1 MKTRLLFIIA
11 AIFLLA
17 SCESL
22 FTIYPTVESMDSTIT
37 FTANTESKAETR
49 TSLSYSADENGM
61 YSLTWNRGDEISIYD
76 GTSTGVFS
84 TDDSYS
90 ATAEFKQKR
99 GETDKNAAFY
109 TAFYPASITVDNM
122 VLPSQQTYVSNGIL
136 DFPMYAYS
144 TDRNLQF
151 KNICGILKISMKTK
165 ESTDVSV
172 SSISVS
178 SEKGMSGT
186 FTVAD
191 DYSAVVEGDDGVVLN
206 CEEPVRLYNASY
218 QEFNIIV
225 PPGAYEAMKICIT
238 TKDGRSINLV
248 ANSAVKIDRSSMTH
262 VKVSLG
268 EFAFDSSLE
277 MIPVVD
283 SDVEF
288 TER

>member
-1 MKTRLLFIIA
+1 MKARLLFIIA

-22 FTIYPTVESMDSTIT
+22 FTIYPVVESEDSTCT
-37 FTANTESKAETR
+37 FIASTESKAETR

-76 GTSTGVFS
+76 GTSTAVFS

-90 ATAEFKQKR
+90 ATAEFKQKT
-99 GETDKNAAFY
+99 GETDKNAASY
-109 TAFYPASITVDNM
+109 TAFYPASITINNM
-122 VLPSQQTYVSNGIL
+122 VLPSQQTYVNKGIL

-144 TDRNLQF
+144 TSRNLHF
-151 KNICGILKISMKTK
+151 KNICGILKVSVKTK

-191 DYSAVVEGDDGVVLN
+191 DYSAVVEGNDGVVLN

-218 QEFNIIV
+218 QEFNIVV
-225 PPGAYEAMKICIT
+225 PPGEYETMKVSVS

-248 ANSAVKIDRSSMTH
+248 ANNVIKINRSSMTH

>member
-11 AIFLLA
+11 AIFMLA

-22 FTIYPTVESMDSTIT
+22 FTIYPTVESVDSTIT
-37 FTANTESKAETR
+37 FTANTESEAETR
-49 TSLSYSADENGM
+49 TSLSYSADENGL
-61 YSLTWNRGDEISIYD
+61 YSLTWNKGDEISIYD
-76 GTSTGVFS
+76 GTSTSVFS

-90 ATAEFKQKR
+90 ATAEFKQKT
-99 GETDKNAAFY
+99 GETDKNAASY
-109 TAFYPASITVDNM
+109 TAFYPASITVNNM
-122 VLPSQQTYVSNGIL
+122 VLPSQQRYVSNGIL
-136 DFPMYAYS
+136 NFPMYAYS
-144 TDRNLQF
+144 TNRNLQF
-151 KNICGILKISMKTK
+151 KNICGILKVSVKTK

-178 SEKGMSGT
+178 SEKGISGT

-191 DYSAVVEGDDGVVLN
+191 DYSAVVDGDDGVVLN

-218 QEFNIIV
+218 QEFSIIV

-248 ANSAVKIDRSSMTH
+248 ANGTVNIDRSSITH
-262 VKVSLG
+262 VKISLG
-268 EFAFDSSLE
+268 DFAFDSSLE
-277 MIPVVD
+277 MVPVVD

>member
-11 AIFLLA
+11 AIFMLA

-22 FTIYPTVESMDSTIT
+22 FTTYPTVESVDSTFT
-37 FTANTESKAETR
+37 FTASTESKAETR

-61 YSLTWNRGDEISIYD
+61 YSLTWNRGDEISVYD
-76 GTSTGVFS
+76 GVSTAVFS
-84 TDDSYS
+84 TDSYS
-90 ATAEFKQKR
+90 ATAEFKLKT
-99 GETDKNAAFY
+99 GETDKNAASY
-109 TAFYPASITVDNM
+109 TAFYPASITIDNM
-122 VLPSQQTYVSNGIL
+122 VLPSQQVYTSHGIIN
-136 DFPMYAYS
+136 FPMYAYS
-144 TDRNLQF
+144 TSRNLQF

-191 DYSAVVEGDDGVVLN
+191 DYSAVVEGNDGVVLN

-218 QEFNIIV
+218 QEFNIVV
-225 PPGAYEAMKICIT
+225 PPGEYETMKVSVS

-248 ANSAVKIDRSSMTH
+248 ANNTVKIDRSSMTH

-288 TER
+288 SER

>member
-11 AIFLLA
+11 AIFMLA

-22 FTIYPTVESMDSTIT
+22 FTIYPAVESVDSTIT
-37 FTANTESKAETR
+37 FTASTENKAETR

-76 GTSTGVFS
+76 GTSTAVFS

-90 ATAEFKQKR
+90 ATAEFEHKS
-99 GETDKNAAFY
+99 GEIDKNATSY

-122 VLPSQQTYVSNGIL
+122 VLPSQQIYTSHGITN
-136 DFPMYAYS
+136 FPMYAYS
-144 TDRNLQF
+144 TSKNLQF
-151 KNICGILKISMKTK
+151 KNICGILKLSMKTK

-186 FTVAD
+186 FTIAD
-191 DYSAVVEGDDGVVLN
+191 DYSAVVEGNDGIVLN
-206 CEEPVRLYNASY
+206 CEESVRLYNASY

-225 PPGAYEAMKICIT
+225 PPGEYEAMRVSVT

-248 ANSAVKIDRSSMTH
+248 ANNAVKIDRSSMTH

>member
-11 AIFLLA
+11 AIFMLA

-22 FTIYPTVESMDSTIT
+22 FTIYPTVESVDSTIT
-37 FTANTESKAETR
+37 FTANTESEAETR
-49 TSLSYSADENGM
+49 TSLSYSADENGL
-61 YSLTWNRGDEISIYD
+61 YSLTWNKGDEISIYD
-76 GTSTGVFS
+76 GTSTSVFS

-90 ATAEFKQKR
+90 ATAEFEQQT
-99 GETDKNAAFY
+99 GETDKNAVSY
-109 TAFYPASITVDNM
+109 TAFYPASITVNNM
-122 VLPSQQTYVSNGIL
+122 VLPSQQRYVSNGIL
-136 DFPMYAYS
+136 NFPMYAYS
-144 TDRNLQF
+144 TNRNLQF
-151 KNICGILKISMKTK
+151 KNICGILKVSVKTK

-191 DYSAVVEGDDGVVLN
+191 DYSAVVDGDDGVVLN

-218 QEFNIIV
+218 QEFSIIV
-225 PPGAYEAMKICIT
+225 PPGAYETMKICIT

-248 ANSAVKIDRSSMTH
+248 ANGTVKIDRSSMTR
-262 VKVSLG
+262 VKISLG
-268 EFAFDSSLE
+268 DFAFDSSLE
-277 MIPVVD
+277 MVPVVD

>member
-90 ATAEFKQKR
+90 ATAEFKQKT
-99 GETDKNAAFY
+99 GETDKNAASY
-109 TAFYPASITVDNM
+109 AAFYPASITVDNM
-122 VLPSQQTYVSNGIL
+122 VLPSQQTYISNGIL

-144 TDRNLQF
+144 TNRNLQF
-151 KNICGILKISMKTK
+151 KNICGILKVSVKTK

-172 SSISVS
+172 SSINVS
-178 SEKGMSGT
+178 SEKGMSGA
-186 FTVAD
+186 FTIAD
-191 DYSAVVEGDDGVVLN
+191 DYSAVVEGNDGVILN
-206 CEEPVRLYNASY
+206 CEEPVSLYNASY
-218 QEFNIIV
+218 REFNVIV
-225 PPGAYEAMKICIT
+225 PPAEYETMKICIIT
-238 TKDGRSINLV
+238 GDGRNINLV
-248 ANSAVKIDRSSMTH
+248 ANGAVKIDRSSMTH
-262 VKVSLG
+262 VKISLG

-277 MIPVVD
+277 MVPVVD

>member
-11 AIFLLA
+11 AIFMLA
-17 SCESL
+17 SCESP
-22 FTIYPTVESMDSTIT
+22 FTIYPTVESVDSTIT
-37 FTANTESKAETR
+37 FTANTENKAETR
-49 TSLSYSADENGM
+49 TSLSYSANENGM

-76 GTSTGVFS
+76 GTNTAVFS

-90 ATAEFKQKR
+90 ATAEFKQKT
-99 GETDKNAAFY
+99 GETDKNAASY

-136 DFPMYAYS
+136 DFPMYACS
-144 TDRNLQF
+144 TSRNLQF

-191 DYSAVVEGDDGVVLN
+191 DYSAVVDGDDGVVLN

-225 PPGAYEAMKICIT
+225 PPGAYETMKICIT

-262 VKVSLG
+262 VKISLG

-277 MIPVVD
+277 MVPVVD

>member
-22 FTIYPTVESMDSTIT
+22 FTIYPTVESVDSTIT
-37 FTANTESKAETR
+37 FTANTENKAETR

-76 GTSTGVFS
+76 GTNTAVFS

-90 ATAEFKQKR
+90 ATAEFKQKT
-99 GETDKNAAFY
+99 GETDKNAASY

-144 TDRNLQF
+144 TSRNLQF
-151 KNICGILKISMKTK
+151 KNICGILKISIKTK

-191 DYSAVVEGDDGVVLN
+191 DYSAVVDGDDGVVLN

-225 PPGAYEAMKICIT
+225 PPGSYGTMKICIT
-238 TKDGRSINLV
+238 TKDGRSINLL
-248 ANSAVKIDRSSMTH
+248 ANGAVKIDRSSMTH

-277 MIPVVD
+277 MVPVVD